1 MAESE
6 SEALDRARRE
16 LADALARVEHD
27 LPSETEPSAPVPP
40 PPAAPPPVQ
49 PPASAAEF
57 RRPSSP
63 DAPPSRPASP
73 SSPPPSRPAAPTSR
87 PAAPSPSPAPAQP
100 SPPAAK
106 PKSARPQRPD
116 RPDRPEAP
124 PSTVW
129 SEDEAAEVAAHYD
142 PMSEIVDDDDAVI
155 VPAPEPDVFAPHAPK
170 VSTGPGGIRSLAFRR
185 TVIPILLTCGVLLI
199 GIGSLRWL
207 GGPDSIFVDMS
218 IPLSAALCGCGFFL
232 LLVAVLNML
241 QVKGELAAAA
251 KRGV

>member
-27 LPSETEPSAPVPP
+27 LPSETEPSAPIPP

-57 RRPSSP
+57 RRPSRP
-63 DAPPSRPASP
+63 DAPPSRPAA
-73 SSPPPSRPAAPTSR
+73 PPSR

-100 SPPAAK
+100 SPAAAK
-106 PKSARPQRPD
+106 PKPARPQRPD

-142 PMSEIVDDDDAVI
+142 PMSEIIDDDDAVI
-155 VPAPEPDVFAPHAPK
+155 VPAPEPEVFAPHAPK
-170 VSTGPGGIRSLAFRR
+170 VPTGPGGIRSLAFRR

-232 LLVAVLNML
+232 FLVAVLNML

-251 KRGV
+251 KRSA